1 MSKWHTLCTE
11 RNALTITRILIEWA
25 SETHPFT
32 LNITRVPI
40 EWAAVTRVLLFIN
53 RIVANTTT
61 TTTNMTNLLLH
72 IFAQGGDRV
81 PSNHLPDTSGAME
94 REELFQILSRD
105 IELTREEASPLTV
118 AKGGVYDC
126 SKAHSYDGGANGGA
140 VAAFDADRVCVRSA
154 DTYEGV
160 AGGGG
165 GGVGVPSAYSVY
177 WGTNGTETNVTFYV
191 DLGASNP
198 DILDYD
204 NCNSAKAVDDASHT
218 DPLAWCRFNT
228 TRLLCAVEPI
238 LGPRVIA
245 RGGTTP
251 INPAMP
257 TQLAWTLTSD
267 AYGADLQSC
276 RFDQWS
282 VFPTSGCDRTAIKI
296 SDSVRFAVSAGAVT
310 LLFANVIIVLIFLRV
325 QKGWRSFFGYLWA
338 VAMENRTDTAIC
350 AIESVVP
357 VTFTLATVWLLKL
370 VNSILIDPVLSVT
383 TVSDVDRAAL
393 ISQILFDRHLVLSIA
408 LLGLLLVVVNALQYD
423 FVSHVHPP
431 PPHIQSHPHPTLCPA
446 RRTHTLH

>member
-1 MSKWHTLCTE
+1 
-11 RNALTITRILIEWA
+11 
-25 SETHPFT
+25 
-32 LNITRVPI
+32 
-40 EWAAVTRVLLFIN
+40 
-53 RIVANTTT
+53 
-61 TTTNMTNLLLH
+61 MTNLLH

-81 PSNHLPDTSGAME
+81 PSNHLPGTSGALD

-126 SKAHSYDGGANGGA
+126 SKAHSYDGGGA

-154 DTYEGV
+154 DTYGGW
-160 AGGGG
+160 GGGG
-165 GGVGVPSAYSVY
+165 GGLGVPSAYSVY

-198 DILDYD
+198 DVLDYD

-228 TRLLCAVEPI
+228 TRLLCAVEPV

-325 QKGWRSFFGYLWA
+325 QKGWRSFFEYLWA
-338 VAMENRTDTAIC
+338 VAMENRTDTVIC

-370 VNSILIDPVLSVT
+370 VNSILMDPVLSVT

-431 PPHIQSHPHPTLCPA
+431 PPHIHHTHIQPCTPYAHTALTHSPEKRCILSLPILYSRTTVNGPVVVVAPTCAGKCLVSHTCSFAHAPPPVPD
-446 RRTHTLH
+446 RSPK